1 MKKLFWLVLIIGLI
15 GTFMTN
21 PNKVNFQDFLT
32 LQYTKELKKISD
44 KGADKG
50 NLLGILAS
58 PAAFISTLRLKTDD
72 YKLCS
77 TYTITNLKGE
87 EEKYLG
93 LFKTFIKI

>member
-1 MKKLFWLVLIIGLI
+1 MKKLFWFILIIGLV

-32 LQYTKELKKISD
+32 LQYIKELKNMSDNEALIS
-44 KGADKG
+44 
-50 NLLGILAS
+50 LLAS
-58 PAAFISTLRLKTDD
+58 PAAFTSSLSLKIED

-77 TYTITNLKGE
+77 TFTITNFKGE

-93 LFKTFIKI
+93 VFKTFIKL

>member
-1 MKKLFWLVLIIGLI
+1 MFKSFFESGTIISMSILGTVFMSPNHPLI
-15 GTFMTN
+15 
-21 PNKVNFQDFLT
+21 
-32 LQYTKELKKISD
+32 
-44 KGADKG
+44 G

-58 PAAFISTLRLKTDD
+58 PAAFISTLRLKADD

>member
-32 LQYTKELKKISD
+32 LQYIKELKNMSD
-44 KGADKG
+44 NDA
-50 NLLGILAS
+50 LLRLLAS
-58 PAAFISTLRLKTDD
+58 PATFASTLSLKIED

-77 TYTITNLKGE
+77 TFTITNFKGE
-87 EEKYLG
+87 DEKYLG
-93 LFKTFIKI
+93 VYKTFIKL

>member
-1 MKKLFWLVLIIGLI
+1 MKKLFWFVVIIGLV

-32 LQYTKELKKISD
+32 LQYTKELKNMSDNEALIS
-44 KGADKG
+44 
-50 NLLGILAS
+50 LLAS
-58 PAAFISTLRLKTDD
+58 PAAFTSSLSLKIED

-77 TYTITNLKGE
+77 TFTITNFKGE

-93 LFKTFIKI
+93 VFKTFIKL

>member
-1 MKKLFWLVLIIGLI
+1 MKKLFWFILIIGLV

-32 LQYTKELKKISD
+32 LQYIKELKNMSDNEALIS
-44 KGADKG
+44 
-50 NLLGILAS
+50 ILAS
-58 PAAFISTLRLKTDD
+58 PAAFTSSLSLKIED

-77 TYTITNLKGE
+77 TFTITNFKGE

-93 LFKTFIKI
+93 VFKTFIKL

>member
-32 LQYTKELKKISD
+32 LQYTKELKNMSD
-44 KGADKG
+44 
-50 NLLGILAS
+50 NESLLSLLAS
-58 PAAFISTLRLKTDD
+58 PAAFISSLSLKTED

-77 TYTITNLKGE
+77 TYTITNFKGE

-93 LFKTFIKI
+93 VYKTFIKL